1 MFYQIAA
8 KKKISKKCS
17 NIFLEKKSV
26 SGSTQTVLFKG
37 QLYNFIHTILKN
49 RQNNSMVLELK
60 IVVTFWQA
68 KRAMTGIE
76 PQGILSSGCILTLDP
91 VSGDTVCGVCFVT
104 GNIVVIHLG
113 LVPLSVFL

>member
-1 MFYQIAA
+1 
-8 KKKISKKCS
+8 
-17 NIFLEKKSV
+17 
-26 SGSTQTVLFKG
+26 
-37 QLYNFIHTILKN
+37 
-49 RQNNSMVLELK
+49 MVLEVK

-76 PQGILSSGCILTLDP
+76 PQGILSSSGCILTLDP
-91 VSGDTVCGVCFVT
+91 VSGDPVCGVCFVT